1 MLGVTIGVILLILLI
16 GLVVL
21 QGAIEWGGFDP
32 EKIMNKNKKEEKSTK
47 KEDIKKEKVISTKT
61 KKINRKGKK

>member
-1 MLGVTIGVILLILLI
+1 MEVYMLGVTIGVILLILLV

-32 EKIMNKNKKEEKSTK
+32 EKIMNKNKKEEKSPK
-47 KEDIKKEKVISTKT
+47 KENVILEKT
-61 KKINRKGKK
+61 KKIKRKGKK